1 MAWDNFM
8 IRNKFKI
15 VAGIFVLAMVIYSL
29 VMHGIWQA
37 LQSEKHSLA
46 VLNAQNRAVSLEN
59 DIEEIYGMV
68 STLEIVLA
76 DGDNWRVLDF
86 DKTAERLIK
95 YHPYIE
101 SLQLAP
107 QGKVTNVYPFDGNKA
122 VFLDLLQDEKRGP
135 ISRYAK
141 DTGKAIIQGPFDLV
155 QGGKGIALRYPVY
168 KTDESGQKVFWGF
181 TIAIIK
187 VPEAFRATIETFN
200 SFDYAYTLDF
210 FCPICQD
217 WHLILDSGQEMVDPE
232 VVEFQVLDTRCKL
245 AVMPADGWGN
255 YRELLPQGVFGFFL
269 VLLFTAMS
277 YMVLR
282 LAEAKRMFSQ
292 MSLMDGLTGLGN
304 KRSFDLSLEHLV
316 QEGSSFGLCYIDVNH
331 FKAVNDR
338 FGHNVGDALLKTVA
352 KRIQENTGYSAF
364 RIGGDE
370 FVILVDEEIEE
381 ARYKQFKENIDRAF
395 DQRVRCLD
403 KKLHITVSLGF
414 ARYPEDGQDVQQVI
428 ALADQRMYADKE
440 IKHKLHGYDKNSQVD
455 YI

>member
-8 IRNKFKI
+8 IRNKLKI
-15 VAGIFVLAMVIYSL
+15 VAGIFVLAMAIYGL
-29 VMHGIWQA
+29 VMHGIYQEI
-37 LQSEKHSLA
+37 QSEKHRLA
-46 VLNAQNRAVSLEN
+46 MMNAKNRAIALEK
-59 DIEEIYGMV
+59 DIEEINGV
-68 STLEIVLA
+68 TSTLEILLA
-76 DGDNWRVLDF
+76 DGNNWQVLDF
-86 DKTAERLIK
+86 DSTAKRLMK
-95 YHPYIE
+95 YHPYIS

-107 QGKVTNVYPFDGNKA
+107 QGKVTRIYPYNGNKA

-135 ISRYAK
+135 LSRYAK
-141 DTGKAIIQGPFDLV
+141 DTGKTVIQGPFDLV

-187 VPEAFRATIETFN
+187 VPEVFRSTIDTLN
-200 SFDYAYTLDF
+200 SFDYAYTLNF
-210 FCPICQD
+210 FCPICQE

-245 AVMPADGWGN
+245 AIMPADGWCN
-255 YRELLPQGVFGFFL
+255 YREILPHGIFGFFL

-277 YMVLR
+277 YMLLR

-316 QEGSSFGLCYIDVNH
+316 QEGSSFGLCYIDINY
-331 FKAVNDR
+331 FKTVNDR
-338 FGHNVGDALLKTVA
+338 FGHNVGDARLKTVA
-352 KRIQENTGYSAF
+352 KRIQENTSYSAY

-370 FVILVDEEIEE
+370 FVILVDEEVEE
-381 ARYKQFKENIDRAF
+381 ARYKQFKENIDQAF
-395 DQRVRCLD
+395 AQRVRCLD
-403 KKLHITVSLGF
+403 KKLHITVSMGF

-440 IKHKLHGYDKNSQVD
+440 IKHKLAMDKKE
-455 YI
+455 

>member
-15 VAGIFVLAMVIYSL
+15 VAGIFVLAMAIYGL
-29 VMHGIWQA
+29 VMHDIWQQI
-37 LQSEKHSLA
+37 QSGKHNRA
-46 VLNAQNRAVSLEN
+46 ILNAQNRAAYMEK
-59 DIEEIYGMV
+59 DIEEIYGV
-68 STLEIVLA
+68 ASALEIVLA
-76 DGDNWRVLDF
+76 DGDNWKVMDF
-86 DKTAERLIK
+86 DSTAKRLMK
-95 YHPYIE
+95 YHPYIS

-107 QGKVTNVYPFDGNKA
+107 QGKVTRIYPYHGNKA

-135 ISRYAK
+135 LSRYAK
-141 DTGKAIIQGPFDLV
+141 DTGKTVIQGPFDLV
-155 QGGKGIALRYPVY
+155 QGGKGIALRHPVY
-168 KTDESGQKVFWGF
+168 EIDESGQREFWGF

-187 VPEAFRATIETFN
+187 VPDVFRATIENFS
-200 SFDYAYTLDF
+200 SFDYAYMLYSFDSLG
-210 FCPICQD
+210 QQ
-217 WHLILDSGQEMVDPE
+217 WQLVLDSGQALVDPE
-232 VVEFQVLDTRCKL
+232 IVEFQVLDTQWKL
-245 AVMPADGWGN
+245 AIMPAKGWYN
-255 YRELLPQGVFGFFL
+255 YREILPHGVFGFFL

-277 YMVLR
+277 YMLLR

-304 KRSFDLSLEHLV
+304 KRSFDHSLEHLV

-338 FGHNVGDALLKTVA
+338 FGHNVGDVLLKTVA
-352 KRIQENTGYSAF
+352 KRIQENTNYPAY

-370 FVILVDEEIEE
+370 FVILVDEDIEE
-381 ARYKQFKENIDRAF
+381 ARYQQFKENIDQAF
-395 DQRVRCLD
+395 AKRVRCLD

-440 IKHKLHGYDKNSQVD
+440 IKHKLAMDKKE
-455 YI
+455 

>member
-29 VMHGIWQA
+29 VMQNIWQDI
-37 LQSEKHSLA
+37 QSEKHKLA
-46 VLNAQNRAVSLEN
+46 VLNAQNRAVSMEK
-59 DIEEIYGMV
+59 DIEEIYGV
-68 STLEIVLA
+68 ASALELVLA
-76 DGDNWRVLDF
+76 DGDNWQISDF
-86 DKTAERLIK
+86 DKTAKRLIE
-95 YHPYIE
+95 YHPYIDC
-101 SLQLAP
+101 LQLAP
-107 QGKVTNVYPFDGNKA
+107 QGKVTNTYPFDGNEA
-122 VFLDLLQDEKRGP
+122 VFLDLLQDEKRGA

-141 DTGKAIIQGPFDLV
+141 DTGETIIQGPFDLV
-155 QGGKGIALRYPVY
+155 QGGKGIALRHPVY

-187 VPEAFRATIETFN
+187 VPEVFRDAVETFN
-200 SFDYAYTLDF
+200 SFGYAYTLNF
-210 FCPICQD
+210 FCPTKQE
-217 WHLILDSGQEMVDPE
+217 WQLILDSGQEMVDPE
-232 VVEFQVLDTRCKL
+232 VVEFQVLDNRYNL
-245 AVMPADGWGN
+245 AIMPADGWGN
-255 YRELLPQGVFGFFL
+255 YRGILLHGIFGFFL

-277 YMVLR
+277 YMLLR

-316 QEGSSFGLCYIDVNH
+316 QEGSSFGLCYIDINY
-331 FKAVNDR
+331 FKTVNDR

-352 KRIQENTGYSAF
+352 KRIQENTSYSAY

-370 FVILVDEEIEE
+370 FVILVDEEVEE
-381 ARYKQFKENIDRAF
+381 ARYKQFKENIDQAF
-395 DQRVRCLD
+395 AQRVRCLD

-440 IKHKLHGYDKNSQVD
+440 IKHKLHGYDKHSQVD
-455 YI
+455 

>member
-15 VAGIFVLAMVIYSL
+15 VAGIFVLAMVIYGL
-29 VMHGIWQA
+29 VMHDIWQDI
-37 LQSEKHSLA
+37 QSEKHKLA
-46 VLNAQNRAVSLEN
+46 VLNAQNRAVSMEK
-59 DIEEIYGMV
+59 DIEEIYGV
-68 STLEIVLA
+68 ASALELVLA
-76 DGDNWRVLDF
+76 DGDNWQISDF
-86 DKTAERLIK
+86 DKTAKRLIE
-95 YHPYIE
+95 YHPYIDC
-101 SLQLAP
+101 LQLAP
-107 QGKVTNVYPFDGNKA
+107 QGKVTNTYPFDGNEA

-141 DTGKAIIQGPFDLV
+141 DTGNTVIQGPFDLV
-155 QGGKGIALRYPVY
+155 QGGKGIALRHPVY

-187 VPEAFRATIETFN
+187 VPEVFRDTVETFN
-200 SFDYAYTLDF
+200 SFGYAYTLNF
-210 FCPICQD
+210 FCPTKQE
-217 WHLILDSGQEMVDPE
+217 WQLILDSGQEMVDPE
-232 VVEFQVLDTRCKL
+232 VVEFQVLDNRYKM
-245 AVMPADGWGN
+245 AIMPADGWGN
-255 YRELLPQGVFGFFL
+255 YRELLPYGVFGFFL

-277 YMVLR
+277 YMLLR

-316 QEGSSFGLCYIDVNH
+316 QEGSSFGLCYIDINY
-331 FKAVNDR
+331 FKTVNDR

-352 KRIQENTGYSAF
+352 KRIQENTSYPAY

-370 FVILVDEEIEE
+370 FVILVDEEVEE
-381 ARYKQFKENIDRAF
+381 ARYKQFKENIDQAF
-395 DQRVRCLD
+395 AQRVRCLD

-440 IKHKLHGYDKNSQVD
+440 IKHKLHGYDKHSRVD
-455 YI
+455 

>member
-1 MAWDNFM
+1 MAGDNWA

-29 VMHGIWQA
+29 VMQNIWQDI
-37 LQSEKHSLA
+37 QSEKHKLA
-46 VLNAQNRAVSLEN
+46 VLNAQNRAVSMEK
-59 DIEEIYGMV
+59 DIEEIYGVV
-68 STLEIVLA
+68 SALELVLA
-76 DGDNWRVLDF
+76 DGDNWQISDF
-86 DKTAERLIK
+86 DKTAKRLIK
-95 YHPYIE
+95 YHPYIDC
-101 SLQLAP
+101 LQLAP
-107 QGKVTNVYPFDGNKA
+107 QGKVTNTYPFDGNKA

-135 ISRYAK
+135 ISKYAK
-141 DTGKAIIQGPFDLV
+141 DTGKTVIQGPFDLV
-155 QGGKGIALRYPVY
+155 QGDKGIALRHPVY
-168 KTDESGQKVFWGF
+168 KTDASGQKGFWGF

-187 VPEAFRATIETFN
+187 VPEVFCDTVETFN
-200 SFDYAYTLDF
+200 SFGYTYTLNF
-210 FCPICQD
+210 FCPTKQE
-217 WHLILDSGQEMVDPE
+217 WQLILDSWQEMVDPE
-232 VVEFQVLDTRCKL
+232 VVEFQVLDNRYKL
-245 AVMPADGWGN
+245 AIMPADGWGN
-255 YRELLPQGVFGFFL
+255 YREILPYGVLGFFL

-304 KRSFDLSLEHLV
+304 KRSFDHCLEHLV

-370 FVILVDEEIEE
+370 FVILVDEDIEE

-395 DQRVRCLD
+395 AQRVRCLD
-403 KKLHITVSLGF
+403 KSLHITVSLGF
-414 ARYPEDGQDVQQVI
+414 ARYPEDSQDVQQVI

-440 IKHKLHGYDKNSQVD
+440 IKHRLAIDKKG
-455 YI
+455 

>member
-1 MAWDNFM
+1 MAGDNWA

-15 VAGIFVLAMVIYSL
+15 VTGIFVLAMVIYGL
-29 VMHGIWQA
+29 VMHDIWQA
-37 LQSEKHSLA
+37 MQSEKHNRA
-46 VLNAQNRAVSLEN
+46 VLNAQNRAAYLEK
-59 DIEEIYGMV
+59 DIEEIYGV
-68 STLEIVLA
+68 ASALEIILA
-76 DGDNWRVLDF
+76 DGDNWQVLSF
-86 DKTAERLIK
+86 DSTAKRLMK
-95 YHPYIE
+95 YHPYIA

-107 QGKVTNVYPFDGNKA
+107 QGKVTKVYPFDGNKA

-141 DTGKAIIQGPFDLV
+141 DTGETIIQGPFDLV
-155 QGGKGIALRYPVY
+155 QGGKGIALRHPVY

-181 TIAIIK
+181 TIAVIK
-187 VPEAFRATIETFN
+187 VPDVFRATIENFN
-200 SFDYAYTLDF
+200 NFGYAYTLDF

-217 WHLILDSGQEMVDPE
+217 WQPMLASGQEMVDPE
-232 VVEFQVLDTRCKL
+232 IVEFQVLDTRLKL
-245 AVMPADGWGN
+245 AIMPARGWSN
-255 YRELLPQGVFGFFL
+255 YREILPHGVFGFFL

-277 YMVLR
+277 YMLLR

-292 MSLMDGLTGLGN
+292 MSLMDGLTGLRN

-316 QEGSSFGLCYIDVNH
+316 QEGSSFGLCYIDINY
-331 FKAVNDR
+331 FKTVNDR

-352 KRIQENTGYSAF
+352 KRIQENTSYPAY

-370 FVILVDEEIEE
+370 FVILGDEEVEE
-381 ARYKQFKENIDRAF
+381 ARYKQFKKNIDQAF
-395 DQRVRCLD
+395 AQRVRCLD

-414 ARYPEDGQDVQQVI
+414 ARYPDDGQEVQQVI

-455 YI
+455 

>member
-29 VMHGIWQA
+29 VMQNIWQDI
-37 LQSEKHSLA
+37 QSEKHKLA
-46 VLNAQNRAVSLEN
+46 VLNAQNRAVSMEK
-59 DIEEIYGMV
+59 DIEEIYGV
-68 STLEIVLA
+68 ASALELVLA
-76 DGDNWRVLDF
+76 DGDNWQISDF
-86 DKTAERLIK
+86 DKTAKRLIE
-95 YHPYIE
+95 YHPYIDC
-101 SLQLAP
+101 LQLAP
-107 QGKVTNVYPFDGNKA
+107 QGKVTNTYPFDGNEA

-141 DTGKAIIQGPFDLV
+141 DTGNTVIQGPFDLV
-155 QGGKGIALRYPVY
+155 QGGKGIALRHPVY

-187 VPEAFRATIETFN
+187 VPEVFRDTVETFN
-200 SFDYAYTLDF
+200 SFGYAYTLNF
-210 FCPICQD
+210 FCPTKQE
-217 WHLILDSGQEMVDPE
+217 WQLILDSGQEMVDPE
-232 VVEFQVLDTRCKL
+232 VVEFQVLDNRYKM
-245 AVMPADGWGN
+245 AIMPADGWGN
-255 YRELLPQGVFGFFL
+255 YRELLPYGVFGFFL

-316 QEGSSFGLCYIDVNH
+316 QEGSSFGLCYIDINY
-331 FKAVNDR
+331 FKTVNDR

-352 KRIQENTGYSAF
+352 KRIQENTSYSAY

-370 FVILVDEEIEE
+370 FVILVDEEVEE
-381 ARYKQFKENIDRAF
+381 ARYKQFKENIDQAF
-395 DQRVRCLD
+395 AQRVRCLD
-403 KKLHITVSLGF
+403 KKLHITVSMGF

-440 IKHKLHGYDKNSQVD
+440 IKHKLHGYDKHSQVD
-455 YI
+455 

>member
-1 MAWDNFM
+1 MT
-8 IRNKFKI
+8 KI
-15 VAGIFVLAMVIYSL
+15 
-29 VMHGIWQA
+29 
-37 LQSEKHSLA
+37 
-46 VLNAQNRAVSLEN
+46 
-59 DIEEIYGMV
+59 
-68 STLEIVLA
+68 
-76 DGDNWRVLDF
+76 
-86 DKTAERLIK
+86 
-95 YHPYIE
+95 
-101 SLQLAP
+101 
-107 QGKVTNVYPFDGNKA
+107 YPFDGNKA

-141 DTGKAIIQGPFDLV
+141 DTGETIIQGPFDLV
-155 QGGKGIALRYPVY
+155 QGGKGIALRHPVY

-181 TIAIIK
+181 TIAVIK
-187 VPEAFRATIETFN
+187 VPEVFNATIETFN
-200 SFDYAYTLDF
+200 SFGYTYALEF

-245 AVMPADGWGN
+245 AIMPADGWSN
-255 YRELLPQGVFGFFL
+255 YREILPHGVFGFFL

-316 QEGSSFGLCYIDVNH
+316 QEGSSFGLCYIDINY
-331 FKAVNDR
+331 FKTVNDR

-370 FVILVDEEIEE
+370 FVILVDEEVEE
-381 ARYKQFKENIDRAF
+381 ARYKQFKENIDQAF
-395 DQRVRCLD
+395 AQRVRCLD
-403 KKLHITVSLGF
+403 KKLHITVSMGF
-414 ARYPEDGQDVQQVI
+414 ARYPDDGQDVQQVI

-440 IKHKLHGYDKNSQVD
+440 IKHRLHGYDKNSQVD
-455 YI
+455 

>member
-29 VMHGIWQA
+29 VMYDIWQEI
-37 LQSEKHSLA
+37 QSEKHNRA
-46 VLNAQNRAVSLEN
+46 VLNAQNRAVSMEK
-59 DIEEIYGMV
+59 DIEEIYGV
-68 STLEIVLA
+68 ASALEVVLA
-76 DGDNWRVLDF
+76 DGDNWQVLDY
-86 DKTAERLIK
+86 DKTAQRLIK
-95 YHPYIE
+95 YHPYIA

-107 QGKVTNVYPFDGNKA
+107 QGKVTKVYPFDGNQA

-141 DTGKAIIQGPFDLV
+141 DTGISVLQGTFDLV
-155 QGGKGIALRYPVY
+155 QGGKGIALRHPVY

-187 VPEAFRATIETFN
+187 VPEVFRATIENFN

-210 FCPICQD
+210 FCPIHQD
-217 WHLILDSGQEMVDPE
+217 WQPILDSGQEMVDPE

-245 AVMPADGWGN
+245 AVMPVDGWCN
-255 YRELLPQGVFGFFL
+255 YREILTHGVFGFFL

-292 MSLMDGLTGLGN
+292 MSIMDGLTELGN
-304 KRSFDLSLEHLV
+304 KRSFDHCLEHLV

-331 FKAVNDR
+331 FKAVNDKL
-338 FGHNVGDALLKTVA
+338 GHNVGDALLKTVA

-370 FVILVDEEIEE
+370 FVILVDEEVEE
-381 ARYKQFKENIDRAF
+381 ARYKQFKKNIERAF
-395 DQRVRCLD
+395 AQRVRCLD

-440 IKHKLHGYDKNSQVD
+440 IKHKLAMDKKE
-455 YI
+455 

>member
-15 VAGIFVLAMVIYSL
+15 VAGIFVLAMAIYGL
-29 VMHGIWQA
+29 VMHDIWQQI
-37 LQSEKHSLA
+37 QSGKHNRA
-46 VLNAQNRAVSLEN
+46 ILNAQNRAAYMEK
-59 DIEEIYGMV
+59 DIEEIYGV
-68 STLEIVLA
+68 ASALEIVLA
-76 DGDNWRVLDF
+76 DGDNWKVMDF
-86 DKTAERLIK
+86 DSTAKRLMK
-95 YHPYIE
+95 YHPYIS

-107 QGKVTNVYPFDGNKA
+107 QGKVTRIYPYHGNKA

-135 ISRYAK
+135 LSRYAK
-141 DTGKAIIQGPFDLV
+141 DTGKTVIQGPFDLV
-155 QGGKGIALRYPVY
+155 QGGKGIALRHPVY
-168 KTDESGQKVFWGF
+168 EIDESGQREFWGF

-187 VPEAFRATIETFN
+187 VPDVFRATIENFN
-200 SFDYAYTLDF
+200 SFDYAYMLYSFDSLG
-210 FCPICQD
+210 QQ
-217 WHLILDSGQEMVDPE
+217 WQLVLDSGQALVDPE
-232 VVEFQVLDTRCKL
+232 IVEFQVLDTQWKL
-245 AVMPADGWGN
+245 AVMPAKGWHN
-255 YRELLPQGVFGFFL
+255 YRDILPHGVFGFFL

-277 YMVLR
+277 YMLLR

-304 KRSFDLSLEHLV
+304 KRSFDHRLENLV

-338 FGHNVGDALLKTVA
+338 FGHNVGDVLLKTVA
-352 KRIQENTGYSAF
+352 KRIQENTNYPAF

-370 FVILVDEEIEE
+370 FVILVDEDIEE
-381 ARYKQFKENIDRAF
+381 ARYQQFKENIDQAF
-395 DQRVRCLD
+395 AKRVRCLD

-440 IKHKLHGYDKNSQVD
+440 IKHKLAMDKKE
-455 YI
+455 

>member
-29 VMHGIWQA
+29 VMQNIWQDI
-37 LQSEKHSLA
+37 QSEKHKLA
-46 VLNAQNRAVSLEN
+46 VLNAQNRAVSMEK
-59 DIEEIYGMV
+59 DIEEIYGV
-68 STLEIVLA
+68 ASALELVLA
-76 DGDNWRVLDF
+76 DGDNWQISDF
-86 DKTAERLIK
+86 DKTAKRLIE
-95 YHPYIE
+95 YHPYIDC
-101 SLQLAP
+101 LQLAP
-107 QGKVTNVYPFDGNKA
+107 QGKVTNTYPFDGNEA

-141 DTGKAIIQGPFDLV
+141 DTGNTVIQGPFDLV
-155 QGGKGIALRYPVY
+155 QGGKGIALRHPVY

-187 VPEAFRATIETFN
+187 VPEVFRDAVETFN
-200 SFDYAYTLDF
+200 SFGYAYTLNF
-210 FCPICQD
+210 FCPTKQE
-217 WHLILDSGQEMVDPE
+217 WQLILDSGQEMVDAE
-232 VVEFQVLDTRCKL
+232 VVEFQVLDNRYKL
-245 AVMPADGWGN
+245 AIMPADGWGK
-255 YRELLPQGVFGFFL
+255 YREILPYGVFGFFL

-316 QEGSSFGLCYIDVNH
+316 QEGSSFGLCYIDINY
-331 FKAVNDR
+331 FKTVNDR

-352 KRIQENTGYSAF
+352 KRIQENTSYSAY

-370 FVILVDEEIEE
+370 FVILVDEDIEE
-381 ARYKQFKENIDRAF
+381 ARYKQFKENIDRVFA
-395 DQRVRCLD
+395 QRVRCLD
-403 KKLHITVSLGF
+403 KNLHITVSLGF
-414 ARYPEDGQDVQQVI
+414 ARYPEDSQDVQQVI

-440 IKHKLHGYDKNSQVD
+440 IKHKLAMDKKE
-455 YI
+455 

>member
-8 IRNKFKI
+8 IRNKLKI
-15 VAGIFVLAMVIYSL
+15 VAGIFVLAMIIYGL
-29 VMHGIWQA
+29 VMHDIWQQI
-37 LQSEKHSLA
+37 QSEKHNRA
-46 VLNAQNRAVSLEN
+46 VLNAQNRAAYMEK
-59 DIEEIYGMV
+59 DIEEIYGV
-68 STLEIVLA
+68 ASALEIVLA
-76 DGDNWRVLDF
+76 DGDNWQVMDF
-86 DKTAERLIK
+86 DSTAKRLMK
-95 YHPYIE
+95 YHPYIS

-107 QGKVTNVYPFDGNKA
+107 QGKVTRIYPYNGNKA

-135 ISRYAK
+135 LSRYAK
-141 DTGKAIIQGPFDLV
+141 DTGKTVIQGPFDLV
-155 QGGKGIALRYPVY
+155 QGGKGIALRHPVY
-168 KTDESGQKVFWGF
+168 ETDESGQREFWGF

-187 VPEAFRATIETFN
+187 VPDVFRATIDTLN
-200 SFDYAYTLDF
+200 SFDYAYTLNF
-210 FCPICQD
+210 FCPICQE

-245 AVMPADGWGN
+245 AIMPANGWCN
-255 YRELLPQGVFGFFL
+255 YREILPHGIFGFFL

-277 YMVLR
+277 YMLLR

-304 KRSFDLSLEHLV
+304 KRSFDHSLEHLV

-338 FGHNVGDALLKTVA
+338 FGHNVGDVLLKTVA
-352 KRIQENTGYSAF
+352 KRIQENTNYPAF

-370 FVILVDEEIEE
+370 FVILVDEDIEE
-381 ARYKQFKENIDRAF
+381 ARYQQFKENIDQAF
-395 DQRVRCLD
+395 AKRVRCLD
-403 KKLHITVSLGF
+403 QKLHITISLGF

-440 IKHKLHGYDKNSQVD
+440 IKHKLAMDKKE
-455 YI
+455 

>member
-29 VMHGIWQA
+29 VMQNIWQDI
-37 LQSEKHSLA
+37 QSEKHKLA
-46 VLNAQNRAVSLEN
+46 VLNAQNRAVSMEK
-59 DIEEIYGMV
+59 DIEEIYGV
-68 STLEIVLA
+68 ASALELVLA
-76 DGDNWRVLDF
+76 DGDNWQISDF
-86 DKTAERLIK
+86 DKTAKRLIE
-95 YHPYIE
+95 YHPYIDC
-101 SLQLAP
+101 LQLAP
-107 QGKVTNVYPFDGNKA
+107 QGKVTNTYPFDGNEA
-122 VFLDLLQDEKRGP
+122 VFLDLLQDEKRGS

-141 DTGKAIIQGPFDLV
+141 DTGNTVIQGPFDLV
-155 QGGKGIALRYPVY
+155 QGGKGIALRHPVY

-187 VPEAFRATIETFN
+187 VPEVFRDAVETFN
-200 SFDYAYTLDF
+200 SFGYAYTLNF
-210 FCPICQD
+210 FCPTKQE
-217 WHLILDSGQEMVDPE
+217 WQLILDSGQEMVDPE
-232 VVEFQVLDTRCKL
+232 VVEFQVLDNRYNL
-245 AVMPADGWGN
+245 AIMPADGWGN
-255 YRELLPQGVFGFFL
+255 YRELLPYGVFGFFL

-282 LAEAKRMFSQ
+282 FAEAKRMFSQ

-316 QEGSSFGLCYIDVNH
+316 QEGSSFGLCYIDINY
-331 FKAVNDR
+331 FKTVNDR

-352 KRIQENTGYSAF
+352 KRIQENTSYSPY

-370 FVILVDEEIEE
+370 FVILVDEEVEE
-381 ARYKQFKENIDRAF
+381 ARYKQFKENIDQAF
-395 DQRVRCLD
+395 AQRVRCLD

-440 IKHKLHGYDKNSQVD
+440 IKHKLHGYDKHSQVD
-455 YI
+455 

>member
-15 VAGIFVLAMVIYSL
+15 VTGIFVLAMVIYGL
-29 VMHGIWQA
+29 VMHDTWQA
-37 LQSEKHSLA
+37 IQSEKHNRA
-46 VLNAQNRAVSLEN
+46 VLNAENRAAYLEK
-59 DIEEIYGMV
+59 DIEEIYGV
-68 STLEIVLA
+68 ASALEIMLA
-76 DGDNWRVLDF
+76 DGDNWQVLSF
-86 DKTAERLIK
+86 DSTAKRLMK
-95 YHPYIE
+95 SHPYIV

-107 QGKVTNVYPFDGNKA
+107 QGKVTNIYPLQGNEA
-122 VFLDLLQDEKRGP
+122 GLIDLLKDEKRGP

-141 DTGKAIIQGPFDLV
+141 DTGETIIQGPFDLV
-155 QGGKGIALRYPVY
+155 QGDKDIELRHPVY

-187 VPEAFRATIETFN
+187 VPDVFRATIENFN
-200 SFDYAYTLDF
+200 KFEYAYTLDF

-217 WHLILDSGQEMVDPE
+217 WQPMLASGQEMVDPE
-232 VVEFQVLDTRCKL
+232 IVEFQVLDTRLKL
-245 AVMPADGWGN
+245 AVMPAKGWSN
-255 YRELLPQGVFGFFL
+255 YREILPHGVFGFFL

-277 YMVLR
+277 YMLLR

-352 KRIQENTGYSAF
+352 KRIQENTSYPAY

-370 FVILVDEEIEE
+370 FVILVDEEVEE
-381 ARYKQFKENIDRAF
+381 ARYKQFKKNIDQAF
-395 DQRVRCLD
+395 AQRVRCLD

-428 ALADQRMYADKE
+428 SLADQRMYADKE

-455 YI
+455 

>member
-15 VAGIFVLAMVIYSL
+15 VAGIFVLAMAIYGL
-29 VMHGIWQA
+29 VMHDIWQQI
-37 LQSEKHSLA
+37 QSGKHNRA
-46 VLNAQNRAVSLEN
+46 ILNAQNRAAYMEK
-59 DIEEIYGMV
+59 DIEEIYGV
-68 STLEIVLA
+68 ASALEIVLA
-76 DGDNWRVLDF
+76 DGDNWKVMDF
-86 DKTAERLIK
+86 DSTAKRLMK
-95 YHPYIE
+95 YHPYIS

-107 QGKVTNVYPFDGNKA
+107 QGKVTRIYPYHGNKA

-135 ISRYAK
+135 LSRYAK
-141 DTGKAIIQGPFDLV
+141 DTGKTVIQGPFDLV
-155 QGGKGIALRYPVY
+155 QGGKGIALRHPVY
-168 KTDESGQKVFWGF
+168 EIDESGQREFWGF

-187 VPEAFRATIETFN
+187 VPDVFRATIENFN
-200 SFDYAYTLDF
+200 SFDYAYMLYSFDSLG
-210 FCPICQD
+210 QQ
-217 WHLILDSGQEMVDPE
+217 WQLVLDSGQALVDPE
-232 VVEFQVLDTRCKL
+232 IVEFQVLDTQWKL
-245 AVMPADGWGN
+245 AVMPAKGWHN
-255 YRELLPQGVFGFFL
+255 YRDILPHGVFGFFL

-277 YMVLR
+277 YMLLR

-304 KRSFDLSLEHLV
+304 KRSFDHSLEHLV

-338 FGHNVGDALLKTVA
+338 FGHNVGDVLLKTVA
-352 KRIQENTGYSAF
+352 KRIQENTNYPAF

-370 FVILVDEEIEE
+370 FVILVDEDIEE
-381 ARYKQFKENIDRAF
+381 ARYQQFKENIDQAF
-395 DQRVRCLD
+395 AKRVRCLD

-440 IKHKLHGYDKNSQVD
+440 IKHKLAMDKKE
-455 YI
+455 

>member
-29 VMHGIWQA
+29 VMHDIWQA

-46 VLNAQNRAVSLEN
+46 VLNAQNRAISLEN

-217 WHLILDSGQEMVDPE
+217 WHLIIDSGQEMVDPE

-255 YRELLPQGVFGFFL
+255 YRELLSNGVFGFFL

-316 QEGSSFGLCYIDVNH
+316 QEGSSFGLCYIDVNY
-331 FKAVNDR
+331 FKTVNDR

-370 FVILVDEEIEE
+370 FVILVDEEVEE

-395 DQRVRCLD
+395 AQRVRCLD

-455 YI
+455 

>member
-29 VMHGIWQA
+29 VMQNIWQDI
-37 LQSEKHSLA
+37 QSEKHKLA
-46 VLNAQNRAVSLEN
+46 VLNAQNRAVSMEK
-59 DIEEIYGMV
+59 DIEEIYGV
-68 STLEIVLA
+68 ASALELVLA
-76 DGDNWRVLDF
+76 DGDNWQISDF
-86 DKTAERLIK
+86 DKTAKRLIE
-95 YHPYIE
+95 YHPYIDC
-101 SLQLAP
+101 LQLAP
-107 QGKVTNVYPFDGNKA
+107 QGKVTNTYPFDGNEA

-141 DTGKAIIQGPFDLV
+141 DTGNTVIQGPFDLV
-155 QGGKGIALRYPVY
+155 QGGKGIALRHPVY

-187 VPEAFRATIETFN
+187 VPEVFRDAVETFN
-200 SFDYAYTLDF
+200 SFGYAYTLNF
-210 FCPICQD
+210 FCPTKQE
-217 WHLILDSGQEMVDPE
+217 WQLILDSGQEMVDAE
-232 VVEFQVLDTRCKL
+232 VVEFQVLDNRYKM
-245 AVMPADGWGN
+245 AIMPADGWGN
-255 YRELLPQGVFGFFL
+255 YRELLPYGVFGFFL

-304 KRSFDLSLEHLV
+304 KRSFDHCLEHLV

-352 KRIQENTGYSAF
+352 KRIRENTGYSAF

-370 FVILVDEEIEE
+370 FVILVDEDIEE

-395 DQRVRCLD
+395 AQQVRCLD
-403 KKLHITVSLGF
+403 KNLHITVSLGF
-414 ARYPEDGQDVQQVI
+414 ARYPEDSQDVQQVI

-440 IKHKLHGYDKNSQVD
+440 IKHKLAMDKKE
-455 YI
+455 

>member
-29 VMHGIWQA
+29 VMHDIWQEIRSA
-37 LQSEKHSLA
+37 KHNLA
-46 VLNAQNRAVSLEN
+46 VLNAQNRVVSMEK
-59 DIEEIYGMV
+59 DIEEIYGV
-68 STLEIVLA
+68 ASALEVVLA
-76 DGDNWRVLDF
+76 DGDNWQVLDF
-86 DKTAERLIK
+86 DKTAQRLIK
-95 YHPYIE
+95 YHPYIA

-107 QGKVTNVYPFDGNKA
+107 QGKVTKVYPFDGNQA

-141 DTGKAIIQGPFDLV
+141 DTGISVIQGPFDLV
-155 QGGKGIALRYPVY
+155 QGGKGIALRHPEY

-181 TIAIIK
+181 TIVIIK
-187 VPEAFRATIETFN
+187 VPEIFRATIENFN

-210 FCPICQD
+210 FCPIHQD
-217 WHLILDSGQEMVDPE
+217 WQLVFDSGQEMVDPE

-245 AVMPADGWGN
+245 AVMPVDGWCN
-255 YRELLPQGVFGFFL
+255 YREILPHGVFGFFL

-304 KRSFDLSLEHLV
+304 KRSFDHCLEHLV

-331 FKAVNDR
+331 FKAVNDKL
-338 FGHNVGDALLKTVA
+338 GHNVGDALLKTVA

-370 FVILVDEEIEE
+370 FVILVDEEVEE
-381 ARYKQFKENIDRAF
+381 ARYKQFKENIDQAF
-395 DQRVRCLD
+395 AQRVRCLD

-428 ALADQRMYADKE
+428 AFADQRMYADKE
-440 IKHKLHGYDKNSQVD
+440 IKHKLAMDKKE
-455 YI
+455 